1 MPTSTGTY
9 DTIASFVLTQGL
21 QSVAF
26 SNIPQNYQTLVL
38 SINGKYTN
46 SSQSYCR
53 FYVNG
58 LKYGQYQLNSY
69 ALHRI
74 LPNSGTP
81 TTDFSPQ
88 SGTWHGYTNITP
100 DAGTISLSTE
110 MTAINYNNY
119 NGAKAFIFDSR
130 MNSSIGG
137 YGGIGISTIQSEIT
151 VNSFE
156 LRFDAGTFA
165 VGTSFALYG
174 LSTHQLKATGGD
186 VIATDGTYWYHT
198 FKTSGIFIPVANM
211 TADILVVGGG
221 GSGGHG
227 KGAGAGAGGVCNLT
241 GGSLVA
247 GTSYSAV
254 VGSGAA
260 NSSIGAP
267 MGVNG
272 SNSTFFGITALGGGG
287 GASNYGTP
295 NDNGLSG
302 GSGGGATR
310 SGTVGSATQGSSGG
324 ATGYG
329 NAGGAGT
336 NGGNGMYAGGG
347 GGGAGSVGGSPT
359 ASGNRVAGAGGAG
372 KNTWSAWLDYGQVGS
387 GDGYIAGGGGGSS
400 YASGVAVEGGV
411 GGSGGGGSG
420 ATYDTVFTGSQGLPG
435 SANTGGGGGG
445 GSDSGSGGAG
455 GSGVVIVRY
464 TV

>member
-26 SNIPQNYQTLVL
+26 SNLPQNYQTLIL
-38 SINGKYTN
+38 TINGKYTN

-58 LKYGQYQLNSY
+58 LKFGQYQVNSY
-69 ALHRI
+69 ALARL

-81 TTDFSPQ
+81 VVDFSSQ
-88 SGTWHGYTNITP
+88 SSTWHGYTNITP

-119 NGAKAFIFDSR
+119 NGNKAFIFDSR

-137 YGGIGISTIQSEIT
+137 YGGIGISTIQSQM
-151 VNSFE
+151 VVDSFE
-156 LRFDAGTFA
+156 LRFDSGTFA

-174 LSTHQLKATGGD
+174 LSTHQIKATGGD
-186 VIATDGTYWYHT
+186 VIATDGNYWYHT
-198 FKTSGIFIPVANM
+198 FKSSGTFTPVASM

-221 GSGGHG
+221 AGGGAG
-227 KGAGAGAGGVCNLT
+227 KGAGGGGGGVCYLT
-241 GGSLVA
+241 GGSLTA
-247 GTSYSAV
+247 GTSYTAI
-254 VGSGAA
+254 VGAGNAGGNLSGAP
-260 NSSIGAP
+260 IGI
-267 MGVNG
+267 NG
-272 SNSTFFGITALGGGG
+272 SNSTFFGITANGGGG
-287 GASNYGTP
+287 GGSDYISTK
-295 NDNGLSG
+295 NGNAG

-310 SGTVGSATQGSSGG
+310 DGTVGAANQGTSGG

-329 NAGGAGT
+329 NAGGAGSQGT
-336 NGGNGMYAGGG
+336 NGIYGGGG
-347 GGGAGSVGGSPT
+347 GGGAGAAGGSPT
-359 ASGNRVAGAGGAG
+359 TSGTRIAGAGGAG
-372 KNTWSAWLDYGQVGS
+372 KNTWSGWLDYGQVGN
-387 GDGYIAGGGGGSS
+387 DGYIAGGGGGSS
-400 YASGVAVEGGV
+400 YGSGVAIEGGN
-411 GGSGGGGSG
+411 GGAGGGGDG
-420 ATYDTVFTGSQGLPG
+420 ATYDTVVNSSEGLPG
-435 SANTGGGGGG
+435 VVNTGGGGGG
-445 GSDSGSGGAG
+445 GSDGGRGGAG